1 MKSEFRKRNK
11 FPVLV
16 NLHSTMHMCV
26 FEQIHISF
34 HFICFIYDIDIDM
47 FLLLI
52 LWLISFSFESRMTR
66 VNIKLRATRCIV
78 NQFSYFSYLS
88 LKMINVDVEVFDP
101 KTGGNYL
108 CH

>member
-47 FLLLI
+47 
-52 LWLISFSFESRMTR
+52 
-66 VNIKLRATRCIV
+66 
-78 NQFSYFSYLS
+78 SYFLYCGLS
-88 LKMINVDVEVFDP
+88 HFPLN
-101 KTGGNYL
+101 
-108 CH
+108 HA